1 MLKRQR
7 AIFVVVL
14 LLALSVHSWGHP
26 RRSPAKLQQEQ
37 AQTQQQKAT
46 PDQRGTEQSPF
57 IVQPLAAKKS
67 AEETAN
73 ETRDAKEKANS
84 DWWTWFLSIL
94 TVLALFGQLAVFIAQ
109 AYFLKGTLKA
119 TATAANAA
127 NVSATVA
134 KNSLIIATRPHI
146 AIPPP
151 NLCEANEFV
160 AAPHICFSLTN
171 GGNIAVVDKVQ
182 ATIEVIR
189 HSGQVGLKKTS
200 SFIPVGREIEIG
212 QMLGEYSVRLDD
224 FGICD
229 LQEIRSGETPLK
241 IIFQII
247 SKDMFGND
255 HKPTFSFDFDHGKSI
270 FLPSKLLKPENRQQ
284 TA

>member
-1 MLKRQR
+1 MK
-7 AIFVVVL
+7 A
-14 LLALSVHSWGHP
+14 AL
-26 RRSPAKLQQEQ
+26 
-37 AQTQQQKAT
+37 
-46 PDQRGTEQSPF
+46 
-57 IVQPLAAKKS
+57 
-67 AEETAN
+67 
-73 ETRDAKEKANS
+73 
-84 DWWTWFLSIL
+84 
-94 TVLALFGQLAVFIAQ
+94 
-109 AYFLKGTLKA
+109 
-119 TATAANAA
+119 
-127 NVSATVA
+127 
-134 KNSLIIATRPHI
+134 
-146 AIPPP
+146 PP

-212 QMLGEYSVRLDD
+212 QMLGKYSVRLDD

-255 HKPTFSFDFDHGKSI
+255 HKPSRSILTMESRFSCHPNSSNQRTDN
-270 FLPSKLLKPENRQQ
+270 KPHKRTTPACLSQPALMRAKEWPAGRVSG
-284 TA
+284 A